1 MKSSPSWSVG
11 ELAAQFGL
19 PTHVLRHWEA
29 AGLLLPDRDPA
40 GRRRYGTG
48 HRSRVAVII
57 RGKQAG
63 ASLELL
69 AELLNAEPEQR
80 RELLARHHADLEARV
95 AAIRDSQ
102 RLTEHARDCEHGDFT
117 TCPHFESLVEQTI
130 ASLRPDDQAGGAS
143 TTTPA

>member
-1 MKSSPSWSVG
+1 MKSSPSWSIG

-29 AGLLLPDRDPA
+29 AGLLQPERDSA
-40 GRRRYGTG
+40 GRRRYGPG
-48 HRSRVAVII
+48 DRGRVAVVI

-69 AELLNAEPEQR
+69 AETLNAEPSRR

-102 RLTEHARDCEHGDFT
+102 RLTQHARDCEHGDFT
-117 TCPHFESLVEQTI
+117 TCPHFASLVEQTI
-130 ASLRPDDQAGGAS
+130 ASLRPGDQEGGAS